1 MAITKKDIL
10 EIMLRHTPYNT
21 NIRVLEGLLTE
32 LESSS
37 SLDTSDATAAAADI
51 LKDKTAY
58 VNGQKVTGTITS
70 VNAQTITPTTTDQTV
85 NGNVFLAGAI
95 TVAGDANLLAENI
108 KSGVTIFGVTGTYT
122 GEEEA

>member
-10 EIMLRHTPYNT
+10 DYVRHTPYNT

-32 LESSS
+32 LESGS

-85 NGNVFLAGAI
+85 NGNVFLTGAI
-95 TVAGDANLLAENI
+95 TVAGDVNLLAENI

-122 GEEEA
+122 GEEKA